1 MYPNHLVW
9 NPEIQECGRGGCEP
23 QEASDS
29 CPLGWLQNKMVCYL
43 YVGGAQ
49 NFTQARAS
57 CEGQYSMLVNLA
69 TKSERAF
76 AISILRSRAV
86 GERSFGI
93 WTETWDKED
102 GKCPLFNLSSIAGNA
117 HIYKD
122 DCFSLSPYICKR
134 SAVNECPNGCTYN
147 GRCGK
152 DKRCHCNRGWEGKD
166 CSVYHCRDRNKCGQY
181 GTCVGPN
188 QCRCQPGWQGR
199 ACSVSYCPVYSTC
212 RSCTEQPGC
221 GWCDHKQRC
230 LPGHESQPWREQC
243 GTWFYHDCFSV
254 DTHMGCSSQVEY
266 IGCDYRHRNSTIR
279 YSNDELCH
287 RCRDVEACFID
298 DISYSCRQW
307 DMRKCPNG
315 LVRQVYNHGDRAL
328 DTTLHAHVKVIKPG
342 NAEFYVCPISNTEQ
356 RGHSILVTRDK
367 VKYPR
372 SKDFVIVSKQAG
384 GIMHKVYATQEKGT
398 YQYFAAVRASLEDV
412 IQYANFNQI
421 VPVRS
426 LMDDRTLE
434 HVPEERIFKIAYMWE
449 GAAIRGSLVHVLK
462 DDHVFKCLGHWYNVT
477 IRPVASQYIVLR
489 QSMSKHINVC
499 DVVVSG
505 ESQGQGFLEDI
516 EDIVTESEAVTYHAK
531 VKTCCQAMSFSPIA
545 VSPVSTSNTMY
556 CHGGEQN
563 DRSLHIS
570 ESVNQETAPPVV
582 GDVIPG
588 RTSGAFLGQVISR
601 FEKGGYIFLE
611 CIPIQDLNKDT
622 VLTSAPYTIFHP
634 DRRLNNQISTDGI
647 FTSLKKEAVFETT
660 SVLRKQLSVDMNIVV
675 TAGLQLHLQSTVPKA
690 QKIGIRLDATVDY
703 NMNNS
708 YEALVRNTE
717 FNEDHYAPRAF

>member
-1 MYPNHLVW
+1 MTGYFTHYKRD
-9 NPEIQECGRGGCEP
+9 CGVLYLANEGDMEP
-23 QEASDS
+23 F
-29 CPLGWLQNKMVCYL
+29 Y
-43 YVGGAQ
+43 
-49 NFTQARAS
+49 
-57 CEGQYSMLVNLA
+57 
-69 TKSERAF
+69 
-76 AISILRSRAV
+76 
-86 GERSFGI
+86 
-93 WTETWDKED
+93 
-102 GKCPLFNLSSIAGNA
+102 
-117 HIYKD
+117 H
-122 DCFSLSPYICKR
+122 YI
-134 SAVNECPNGCTYN
+134 NTL
-147 GRCGK
+147 
-152 DKRCHCNRGWEGKD
+152 
-166 CSVYHCRDRNKCGQY
+166 
-181 GTCVGPN
+181 T
-188 QCRCQPGWQGR
+188 
-199 ACSVSYCPVYSTC
+199 
-212 RSCTEQPGC
+212 
-221 GWCDHKQRC
+221 
-230 LPGHESQPWREQC
+230 QC
-243 GTWFYHDCFSV
+243 GTFTTRVNTVCWSILLRSLSEPLQSAYYGHERWESAVLAYGRRRGIRRTENAHCSICRVLPAMHISTKMIVSV
-254 DTHMGCSSQVEY
+254 FLRIFVNGPQY

-384 GIMHKVYATQEKGT
+384 GIMHKVYATQE
-398 YQYFAAVRASLEDV
+398 
-412 IQYANFNQI
+412 
-421 VPVRS
+421 
-426 LMDDRTLE
+426 
-434 HVPEERIFKIAYMWE
+434 
-449 GAAIRGSLVHVLK
+449 K

-588 RTSGAFLGQVISR
+588 RTSGAFLGQV
-601 FEKGGYIFLE
+601 
-611 CIPIQDLNKDT
+611 N
-622 VLTSAPYTIFHP
+622 
-634 DRRLNNQISTDGI
+634 
-647 FTSLKKEAVFETT
+647 
-660 SVLRKQLSVDMNIVV
+660 
-675 TAGLQLHLQSTVPKA
+675 
-690 QKIGIRLDATVDY
+690 
-703 NMNNS
+703 
-708 YEALVRNTE
+708 
-717 FNEDHYAPRAF
+717 